1 MKRLKQRSLKRLE
14 DFENPSSVGAGLMHQ
29 PTVSPNAN
37 KPMKN
42 MKEIQKNIIAQKN
55 YINKQTNKMYMK

>member
-42 MKEIQKNIIAQKN
+42 MKEIQKNIIEKKN
-55 YINKQTNKMYMK
+55 V